1 MNAATGVTGPTGPTG
16 VTGQTGPTG
25 VTGPTGPTGV
35 TGPIGPTGVTGPTGP
50 TGVTGPTGPTGVTGP
65 TGPTGVTGPTGP
77 TGPTGTA
84 EPVQL
89 LAAYSTPAQAGNS
102 QTPLLFDRNG
112 ASYGSAV
119 SHTANTANFAIN
131 QPGVYTLAF
140 SGSFA
145 PSSTGTNFPLN
156 ITTVAQ
162 LNGTAIPGAASQH
175 TFAEKGEVAS
185 QAFTVP
191 FAVPSV
197 PATVRLISTGGN
209 FQYSNLSA
217 ALTRNGDI
225 PAS

>member
-1 MNAATGVTGPTGPTG
+1 MNAA
-16 VTGQTGPTG
+16 
-25 VTGPTGPTGV
+25 
-35 TGPIGPTGVTGPTGP
+35 TGVTGPTGP

-65 TGPTGVTGPTGP
+65 TGPTGPTGV